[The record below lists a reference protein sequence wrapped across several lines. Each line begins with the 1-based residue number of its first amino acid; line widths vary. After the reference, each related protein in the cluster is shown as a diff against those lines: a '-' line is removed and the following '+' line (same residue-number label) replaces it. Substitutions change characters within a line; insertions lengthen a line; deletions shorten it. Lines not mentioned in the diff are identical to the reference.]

1 MPRLH
6 ISPESS
12 TFAAGMSKR
21 IVYIAPIESLR
32 GSLAIY
38 EKQSY
43 SSGRGYD
50 VPVGTTEEATTYIS
64 RLVAKRMPNGRNFY
78 NVRTRTSVHM
88 TSVSKRNM
96 ALMGGAGAIYAA
108 LVSDKTAAIYSECV
122 MASLS
127 SGKTLRAFMIPKLR
141 AGLAAKVYS
150 ISIADGVEIVNPWI
164 SSDTPNVPV
173 SSDIINKFASELSN
187 S

>member
-1 MPRLH
+1 M

-21 IVYIAPIESLR
+21 IVYIAPVESIR
-32 GSLAIY
+32 GSFALY

-43 SSGRGYD
+43 QSGQGYD
-50 VPVGTTEEATTYIS
+50 VPVGTKEEAIAYVS

-88 TSVSKRNM
+88 TSVCKRNL
-96 ALMGGAGAIYAA
+96 ALMGGAGAIYAS
-108 LVSDKTAAIYSECV
+108 LLSDKTAAIYAACV

-141 AGLAAKVYS
+141 AGLATKNARLM
-150 ISIADGVEIVNPWI
+150 IADGVEIVNPWI

>member
-1 MPRLH
+1 MTHLH

-21 IVYIAPIESLR
+21 IEYMTPIESMR
-32 GSLAIY
+32 GSLSIY
-38 EKQSY
+38 EKKTY
-43 SSGRGYD
+43 TSGRGYD
-50 VPVGTTEEATTYIS
+50 VPVGTTEEATAYIPI
-64 RLVAKRMPNGRNFY
+64 LVAKRMRNGRNFY

-88 TSVSKRNM
+88 TDANKLNM
-96 ALMGGAGAIYAA
+96 AILGGSGALFAS
-108 LVSDKTAAIYSECV
+108 LLSDKSAAIYSACRAV
-122 MASLS
+122 YKKT
-127 SGKTLRAFMIPKLR
+127 GKTFRAFMIDKLR
-141 AGLAAKVYS
+141 AGLLAKNAK
-150 ISIADGVEIVNPWI
+150 ILIADGVEIVNPWI